1 MKSPMPN
8 VLQVLAQLNKM
19 TQPNPN
25 PTFTFELN
33 LEEAN
38 IILAALQEIPAKICN
53 PISEKIK
60 AQAQEQINAMQAS
73 QAANEEAPAEYP
85 AE

>member
-1 MKSPMPN
+1 MPN
-8 VLQVLAQLNKM
+8 VQPVLAQLNNM
-19 TQPNPN
+19 TQPNQN

-60 AQAQEQINAMQAS
+60 AQAQEQINAMQPAEAPA
-73 QAANEEAPAEYP
+73 AANEAAAE
-85 AE
+85 

>member
-8 VLQVLAQLNKM
+8 VLQVLAQLNNM

-25 PTFTFELN
+25 PTFTFEFT

-38 IILAALQEIPAKICN
+38 IILAALQELPAKICN
-53 PISEKIK
+53 PLSEKIK
-60 AQAQEQINAMQAS
+60 AQAQEQIAAMQA
-73 QAANEEAPAEYP
+73 AEATVEKLTAE
-85 AE
+85 AVE

>member
-8 VLQVLAQLNKM
+8 VQQVLVQLNNM
-19 TQPNPN
+19 TQPNQN

-38 IILAALQEIPAKICN
+38 AILAALPELPGKICN
-53 PISEKIK
+53 PIIQKIQS
-60 AQAQEQINAMQAS
+60 QAQVQIAAM
-73 QAANEEAPAEYP
+73 QAANEPEGSAAE
-85 AE
+85 

>member
-1 MKSPMPN
+1 MPN
-8 VLQVLAQLNKM
+8 VLQVLAQLNNM

-25 PTFTFELN
+25 PTFNFEIN

-38 IILAALQEIPAKICN
+38 VILAALQEIPAKICN

-60 AQAQEQINAMQAS
+60 AQAQEQIAAMQIPPS
-73 QAANEEAPAEYP
+73 QESEVEKTAE
-85 AE
+85 

>member
-8 VLQVLAQLNKM
+8 VLQVLAQLNNM

-60 AQAQEQINAMQAS
+60 AQAQEQIAAMQAP
-73 QAANEEAPAEYP
+73 QAANEEAPTE
-85 AE
+85 

>member
-1 MKSPMPN
+1 
-8 VLQVLAQLNKM
+8 M

-60 AQAQEQINAMQAS
+60 AQAQEQIAVMQAP
-73 QAANEEAPAEYP
+73 QAANEEAPAE
-85 AE
+85 

>member
-8 VLQVLAQLNKM
+8 VQPVLAQLNNM
-19 TQPNPN
+19 TQPNQN

-60 AQAQEQINAMQAS
+60 AQAQEQINAMQPAEAPA
-73 QAANEEAPAEYP
+73 AANEAAAE
-85 AE
+85 

>member
-1 MKSPMPN
+1 MQN
-8 VLQVLAQLNKM
+8 VQQVLAQLNNM
-19 TQPNPN
+19 TQPNQN
-25 PTFTFELN
+25 PTFSFQLN

-38 IILAALQEIPAKICN
+38 LILAALQEIPAKLCN

-60 AQAQEQINAMQAS
+60 AQAQEQLAIMQTP